1 LDAVSLLLWLSLG
14 LAGLAVGGD
23 LLVRG
28 SVRAADRLG
37 ASPLLAGLVLVG
49 FGTSTPELATSIHA
63 ALSGAPGIALGNVVG
78 SNVANPLLVLALG
91 ALVLPVA
98 STPQALAR
106 DGSVLLGTTALL
118 VGLAHLDAIGR
129 AAGLGLVG
137 LLAAYVAWT
146 YRTEQAGTAPAAE
159 NDLRVA
165 QAASRPP
172 MGIGL
177 WGDLAVAA
185 AGLGLVLVG
194 ARLLVGSAVSMAQSL
209 GVSETAVGLT
219 VVAVGTSLPELAAGL
234 AAAWKRQ
241 GDVLLGN
248 IVGSNIF
255 NVLGILGMTAL
266 VAPIPVDPAI
276 ARRDAWAAAAASL
289 LLVFFARTGW
299 RIGRRE
305 AGVLLAGYAAYLRL
319 VFG

>member
-1 LDAVSLLLWLSLG
+1 LDTIHLLLWLALG
-14 LAGLAVGGD
+14 LAGLAIGGD

-159 NDLRVA
+159 NDLRAA

>member
-1 LDAVSLLLWLSLG
+1 MDALLLWMTLG
-14 LAGLAVGGD
+14 LAGLVAGGD

-28 SVRAADRLG
+28 AVRAADRLG
-37 ASPLLAGLVLVG
+37 VSPLLAGLVLVG
-49 FGTSTPELATSIHA
+49 FGTSTPELATSIDA

-78 SNVANPLLVLALG
+78 SNIANPLLILALG
-91 ALVLPVA
+91 ALVLPIA
-98 STPQALAR
+98 AAPPALAR

-118 VGLAHLDAIGR
+118 VGLAHLDAVGR
-129 AAGLGLVG
+129 LAGAL
-137 LLAAYVAWT
+137 LLALLAGYVAWT
-146 YRTEQAGTAPAAE
+146 HRTEQAGTAPAAE
-159 NDLRVA
+159 TDLRAA

-185 AGLGLVLVG
+185 AGLGLILAG
-194 ARLLVGSAVSMAQSL
+194 AHLLVGSAISMAQVL

-219 VVAVGTSLPELAAGL
+219 IVAVGTSLPELAAGL

-276 ARRDAWAAAAASL
+276 ARRDAWAAAAAAL
-289 LLVFFARTGW
+289 LLVLFARTGW

-305 AGVLLAGYAAYLRL
+305 AGVLLAGYAAYLWL
-319 VFG
+319 VLG